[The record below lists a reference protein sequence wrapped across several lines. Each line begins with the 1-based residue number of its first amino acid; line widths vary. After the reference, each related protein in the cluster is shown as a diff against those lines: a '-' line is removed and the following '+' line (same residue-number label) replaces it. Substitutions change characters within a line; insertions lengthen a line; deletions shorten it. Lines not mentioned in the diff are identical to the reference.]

1 MGFTYKWATVC
12 LRTKI
17 AIPTRQRPTTT
28 TDYYAGDSNGRDIL
42 CYYYCYVVLYT
53 LTMIRKESTKQMS
66 RGRRK
71 DKSPQLCSTISV
83 VEANYY
89 YYHNNHH
96 PAPPR
101 HHPRQKQHRNSPL
114 FRQNFKISANPICTL
129 LFANSLICVFHSPPA
144 SPMSETRRH
153 RGS

>member
-17 AIPTRQRPTTT
+17 AIPTRQRPTTST
-28 TDYYAGDSNGRDIL
+28 TTTMEIPMEGI
-42 CYYYCYVVLYT
+42 YCAIIIIVICCA
-53 LTMIRKESTKQMS
+53 LTMIRKESTEQMS

-129 LFANSLICVFHSPPA
+129 LFANSLICVSHSPPA

-153 RGS
+153 CGS

>member
-1 MGFTYKWATVC
+1 MGDC
-12 LRTKI
+12 LS
-17 AIPTRQRPTTT
+17 ANEDCNPHQTT
-28 TDYYAGDSNGRDIL
+28 TDDDDDYYDGDSNGRDIL
-42 CYYYCYVVLYT
+42 CYYYCYVLLYT
-53 LTMIRKESTKQMS
+53 LTMIRKESTEQMS
-66 RGRRK
+66 RGRK

-129 LFANSLICVFHSPPA
+129 LFANSLICVSHSPPA
-144 SPMSETRRH
+144 SPMSETRRR